1 MIWIWPDAPLIAMLR
16 SEEQSIWNDLLL
28 KKMFVVIIT
37 EPRLREVR
45 LQAIGFMF
53 VITELRESA
62 VAPVVYKNYKIRH
75 ITR

>member
-1 MIWIWPDAPLIAMLR
+1 MLR

-37 EPRLREVR
+37 EPRLREVK

-62 VAPVVYKNYKIRH
+62 VAPVVSKSLILYD
-75 ITR
+75 

>member
-1 MIWIWPDAPLIAMLR
+1 MLR

-37 EPRLREVR
+37 EPRLREVK

-62 VAPVVYKNYKIRH
+62 VAPVVSKSYTIRH